1 MIHLIIVDDHKL
13 FREGLFFLLENSG
26 LPITIREASGASEMF
41 ALIANQKPDIVFM
54 DIEMA
59 EMNGIDATKI
69 LLNQYPEIRVLGL
82 SMYCDEYYYSEMI
95 NAGAVGFLMK
105 NSSFEQVK
113 HAIME
118 VMEGNNYFSPEI
130 LNQLVSNL
138 RHNQSIIGNAELT
151 SRELEVLVLICE
163 GLSNYQIAD
172 RLFLSKRT
180 IDKHRENI
188 LLKTNSKNTAELVV
202 YAIRNRIF
210 NI

>member
-1 MIHLIIVDDHKL
+1 MTHIIIVDDHKL
-13 FREGLFFLLENSG
+13 FREGLSFLLENSG
-26 LPITIREASGASEMF
+26 LPITIREASGASELF

-54 DIEMA
+54 DIEMS
-59 EMNGIDATKI
+59 EMNGIDVTK
-69 LLNQYPEIRVLGL
+69 LLLDKFPEIKVLGL
-82 SMYCDEYYYSEMI
+82 SMYCDDYYYSEMI

-113 HAIME
+113 QAVLD
-118 VMEGNNYFSPEI
+118 VMEGKNYFSSEI
-130 LNQLVSNL
+130 LNLIVSNL
-138 RHNQSIIGNAELT
+138 RRNQSLIGNAELT
-151 SRELEVLVLICE
+151 ARELEVLVLICE
-163 GLSNYQIAD
+163 GLSNHQIAD

-210 NI
+210 TI